1 MKYGSRQYI
10 SGDAVF
16 LIRAVKLFTNPM
28 FDVMIVSRNPAE
40 VVQTW
45 YRAGVFSAF
54 IKMGKAGI
62 FEVSRWQDYSGKTAM
77 IFGEVY
83 RYNGEWKFN
92 AMGQGT
98 TDGSITEMSRRFA
111 WRHFAII

>member
-40 VVQTW
+40 VVQT
-45 YRAGVFSAF
+45 
-54 IKMGKAGI
+54 
-62 FEVSRWQDYSGKTAM
+62 
-77 IFGEVY
+77 
-83 RYNGEWKFN
+83 
-92 AMGQGT
+92 
-98 TDGSITEMSRRFA
+98 
-111 WRHFAII
+111 